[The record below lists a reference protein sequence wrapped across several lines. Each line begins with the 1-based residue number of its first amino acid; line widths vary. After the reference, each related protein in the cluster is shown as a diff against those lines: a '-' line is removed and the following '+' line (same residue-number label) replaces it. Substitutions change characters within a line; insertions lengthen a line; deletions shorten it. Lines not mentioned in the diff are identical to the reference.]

1 MDSKVNLKLFA
12 ELQFSDN
19 QTNKSAEEAGL
30 FFYVDYTGKI
40 SNFLDDLE
48 KLDRFAQSVEDE
60 LNRIVAKEEESR
72 EAP

>member
-1 MDSKVNLKLFA
+1 LDSKVNLKLFA

-40 SNFLDDLE
+40 SNLLE
-48 KLDRFAQSVEDE
+48 DIRKVERFTQYIEKSG
-60 LNRIVAKEEESR
+60 K
-72 EAP
+72 